1 MRTWCTFPLV
11 LLALALP
18 GGAGEPSP
26 KSEDAKPAPSQ
37 AEEGFVPLFPGD
49 SFEGWQGAI
58 SGYQLDRGV
67 LVSKEDSGGTLLTKK
82 EYADFILRFEFKLS
96 PGGNNG
102 IALRAPLD
110 GRTSQTGMEIQ
121 VLDDTAEKYKNLQP
135 YQYHGSLYGLVP
147 ARRGHLKPVG
157 EWNEQEILCQ
167 GRHIRVT
174 LNGDRDCRC
183 EPRRPRSGRH
193 GRLRARRPLSHVRA
207 PRLHGASLPRRL
219 PQLAHQGVFGESG
232 TGQKMSGARR
242 PSPFIAS
249 RNLTAQGGLS
259 QPSRKTVLS
268 DSLKSLLTARMGLPS
283 RAPHRGVRVCD
294 WKGRDPARCRVCRYR
309 VFYPF
314 CLMGEKET
322 IR

>member
-174 LNGDRDCRC
+174 LNGTVIVDANLDDLGPVGMDGYVHEGRYRT
-183 EPRRPRSGRH
+183 SGRLGFMGH
-193 GRLRARRPLSHVRA
+193 RSRVD
-207 PRLHGASLPRRL
+207 
-219 PQLAHQGVFGESG
+219 F
-232 TGQKMSGARR
+232 
-242 PSPFIAS
+242 
-249 RNLTAQGGLS
+249 RNLRIKECSAS
-259 QPSRKTVLS
+259 
-268 DSLKSLLTARMGLPS
+268 
-283 RAPHRGVRVCD
+283 
-294 WKGRDPARCRVCRYR
+294 PA
-309 VFYPF
+309 
-314 CLMGEKET
+314 LDKK
-322 IR
+322 